1 MFGIISLLPALIA
14 IILAILTKRI
24 LLSVFIGILLGSFM
38 MTGSLYPSAKK
49 SVEYLVN
56 VIADIDNTVIMLFLL
71 MFGGFVGV
79 LEGVGGLETF
89 GKWVSKRVK
98 SERGIIAST
107 WLLGMAT
114 FLDCCYHNLI
124 TGTAMKKVY
133 EKFKMPR
140 EKLAY
145 IVDST
150 SPPWV
155 ILVPI
160 STFTGFVVGVIN
172 KSFDAVGMT
181 QDAFTVYLQTIP
193 LNFYAI
199 AATLLA
205 LIIPMVKDFGK
216 TIAPKREHKHMDHCC
231 EIKGK
236 GNLYDFIIPILVVTL
251 VALLLF
257 FSGEGFMF
265 SMLLAIL
272 SGVGVSGLL
281 FIPRKL
287 ISLNEFSKHFKSG
300 VIMFLTPIAVLWLT
314 WALGQVSVDI
324 GMMSFIV
331 DSIRDVGLPGY
342 LLPLTIF
349 LVGCFV
355 SYTLGTSWGTWALLM
370 PIAVPLAVGTNAP
383 LILTIAAV
391 LSGGIFGDQ
400 CSPLSD
406 STITAASGA
415 GCEII
420 DHVNTQMPYGLLGL
434 VIAAGLFLI
443 FGMILW

>member
-14 IILAILTKRI
+14 IILAIFTKRI
-24 LLSVFIGILLGSFM
+24 LISVFIGILLGSFM
-38 MTGSLYPSAKK
+38 ITGSLYPSAKK
-49 SVEYLVN
+49 SVEYLVD
-56 VIADIDNTVIMLFLL
+56 VIADVDNTIIMLFLL
-71 MFGGFVGV
+71 TFGGFVGV

-89 GKWVSKRVK
+89 GKWISKKVK
-98 SERGIIAST
+98 SKKGIIAST
-107 WLLGMAT
+107 WLLGLAT

-124 TGTAMKKVY
+124 TGTVMKKVFD
-133 EKFKMPR
+133 KFKMSR

-145 IVDST
+145 IIDST

-160 STFTGFVVGVIN
+160 TTFTGFVVGVIG
-172 KSFDAVGMT
+172 KSFDAVGIT

-199 AATLLA
+199 VATLLA
-205 LIIPMVKDFGK
+205 LIIPMFRDFGK
-216 TIAPKREHKHMDHCC
+216 TIRPRRERKHIDHCC
-231 EIKGK
+231 EMTGK
-236 GNLYDFIIPILVVTL
+236 GNLYDFVIPILTVTIVV
-251 VALLLF
+251 LLLF

-272 SGVGVSGLL
+272 SGIGVSGLL

-287 ISLNEFSKHFKSG
+287 ISLDEFGKHFKSG
-300 VIMFLTPIAVLWLT
+300 VMMFLTPIAVLWLT
-314 WALGQVSVDI
+314 WALAEVSTDI
-324 GMMSFIV
+324 GMTSFVI
-331 DSIRDVGLPGY
+331 DFIRDVGLPGY

-383 LILTIAAV
+383 LVLTIAAV
-391 LSGGIFGDQ
+391 LSGGVFGDQ
-400 CSPLSD
+400 CSPLSET
-406 STITAASGA
+406 TITASSGA

-443 FGMILW
+443 FGLMLW